1 MGVPV
6 LVLKGNRFV
15 SRCGYSINKNLGLE
29 DLIAND
35 KEDYISKASKL
46 ASKENMQ
53 KLNELRKSLR
63 QKALSSPLFNIK
75 LFTDSFTKLL
85 EKI

>member
-29 DLIAND
+29 DFIAEN
-35 KEDYISKASKL
+35 KEDYISKACKL
-46 ASKENMQ
+46 ASKDNID
-53 KLNELRKSLR
+53 KLKELRQSLR
-63 QKALSSPLFNIK
+63 KNSLSSPLFNIK
-75 LFTDSFTKLL
+75 LFTDSFVKLL
-85 EKI
+85 NEV